1 MKTLNRSF
9 AGGEITPEMYGR
21 IDLGKFQTGL
31 AKCEN
36 GLVLP
41 HGPVARRPGFQ
52 FVAPASGAP
61 GATARLI
68 PFAFS
73 ATQTMVLEFGSGYL
87 RFHTQGQS
95 LLEASL
101 AVTGVSGNT
110 LTFGAAHGLLLNQRV
125 YITDSVNS
133 ALNRFA
139 VISAVPLTTTIQLAD
154 FAGAAITPPAT
165 TNTVSRVYTV
175 TTPYAAADIPDL
187 HYAQNSDVLT
197 ISHPNY
203 PTYELRRLGATN
215 WTLTAVSFVPTIAA
229 PGSVTATATVATG
242 SGFSPQRYVVTT
254 VGEDNITESLA
265 SASATCNN
273 NLNTAGNYNTI
284 TWGGVGSSSRHNVY
298 KLRGGLYGYIGQTAG
313 VAPTTV
319 NILSASLPTFQST
332 VTVNTAT
339 PHPFSPGSV
348 ATIAGTGVSLM
359 NGTKTILTTPTTTQ
373 FTCSTGFNNG
383 ATLTST
389 TGTAGVTSC
398 SIIDDNILPDT
409 TKTPPQSVYGV
420 NSEAGA
426 YPAAVSY
433 HEQRRWVA
441 GTTLNPQTA
450 WATRTGTE
458 SNLTSSFPSQA
469 ADGLQF
475 TLAARKQNAIRHLV
489 PLNDLIAL
497 TVGGAFRIYSGDSP
511 AITPTTLA
519 TKPQGVPGASNVQP
533 QVTSSAMLY
542 VQNGGKKIREMVY
555 TWQSTSY
562 QSTDVTIMAPH
573 LFERAT
579 IVDMAIAESPL
590 PVLWVAATVGGGA
603 PSLYGMTYVPD
614 QQIYAWHK
622 HNPGGAVLSVC
633 VVQEGNE
640 DVLYA
645 LINRTNLSGALG
657 GRATV
662 ERLSTRFSPD
672 RDYDLYADCGVIT
685 PTDASSGNTTVSG
698 LWHLEGQTVQVFLDG
713 AVQPTEVV
721 SNGRITLERSGA
733 LACVGLPYNT
743 DIQTL
748 PLALMQAEAGGQG
761 VTKNPSKVAIR
772 VADTSILKVGP
783 SFNKLIEVPAH
794 LVSDL
799 YDSAPALKN
808 QEFRSAVMPNWSSDG
823 PVCIR
828 QDQPLPM
835 TVLSVVIDFAAGG

>member
-21 IDLGKFQTGL
+21 VDLGKFQTGL

-36 GLVLP
+36 GIVLP

-52 FVAPASGAP
+52 LVAPASGI
-61 GATARLI
+61 GANVRLI

-73 ATQTMVLEFGSGYL
+73 ATQTMVLEFGPSYI

-110 LTFGAAHGLLLNQRV
+110 LTFGSAHGFLLNQWV
-125 YITDSVNS
+125 YITDSVNA

-139 VISAVPLTTTIQLAD
+139 VISAVPLTTTIQLVD
-154 FAGAAITPPAT
+154 FAGVPIALPAT
-165 TNTVSRVYTV
+165 TISAARVYIV
-175 TTPYAAADIPDL
+175 STPYLAADIPDL

-215 WTLTAVSFVPTIAA
+215 WTFTTVSFAPTITA
-229 PGSVTATATVATG
+229 PASLTATATVATG

-254 VGEDNITESLA
+254 VAEDNVTESLA

-319 NILSASLPTFQST
+319 NITNASLPNFSAE
-332 VTVNTAT
+332 VTVDTAT
-339 PHPFSPGSV
+339 AHGFSVGNV
-348 ATIAGTGVSLM
+348 VIIAGTGVSSM
-359 NGTKTILTTPTTTQ
+359 NGAKTITATPTTTR
-373 FTCSTGFNNG
+373 FTYNTTFNISS
-383 ATLTST
+383 TLTST

-409 TKTPPQSVYGV
+409 TKTPPQNVYVV
-420 NSEAGA
+420 NSEVGA

-433 HEQRRWVA
+433 HEQRRWIA
-441 GTTLNPQTA
+441 GTTLNPQTT

-511 AITPTTLA
+511 AITPTTLS

-542 VQNGGKKIREMVY
+542 VQNGSKKIREMSY
-555 TWQSTSY
+555 NWQSTSY

-573 LFERAT
+573 LFERARIT
-579 IVDMAIAESPL
+579 DMAIAESPL
-590 PVLWVAATVGGGA
+590 PVLWVAATVGGGT

-633 VVQEGNE
+633 VVQEGDE

-645 LINRTNLSGALG
+645 AISRPALGTALG
-657 GRATV
+657 GRATI
-662 ERLSTRFSPD
+662 ERMSTRFNAD
-672 RDYDLYADCGVIT
+672 RDYDLYVDCGVVKA
-685 PTDASSGNTTVSG
+685 TDPGGLTVSG

-713 AVQPTEVV
+713 AVQPTERV
-721 SNGRITLERSGA
+721 SAGKITLETAGA
-733 LACVGLPYNT
+733 LAVVGLPYNT

-748 PLALMQAEAGGQG
+748 PLAAMQAEAGGQG

-783 SFNKLIEVPAH
+783 SFSRLIESPAH

-799 YDSAPALKN
+799 YDAPPTLKN
-808 QEFRSAVMPNWSSDG
+808 QEVRMAVVPNWSSDG

-835 TVLSVVIDFAAGG
+835 TVMSVVIDFAAGG